1 MPGFEL
7 INKKDEL
14 REIKKIFNSG
24 GVLFRQGFEN
34 RRNKSYKVNE
44 FENKFK
50 KKFNTKF
57 ALAVSSGTAAL
68 RVALASLNIKKNDEV
83 ITQSFTFVAT
93 AEAIIESGAKP
104 IFTEINQTLNMC
116 PSDLKKKITK
126 KTKAVI
132 VVHMLGVPANL
143 EEIKKICKIK
153 KIFLIED
160 TAWGCGAKYKN
171 NFLGTNGDIGTFSF
185 DFAKTITTGEGGMC
199 VFKIKK
205 HYLAAKAW
213 HDHGHENNPKVPR
226 WEDTRMSS
234 GFNFRMTEL
243 QGAVGIAQLKKI
255 NYIISKQRENYFK
268 IRKII
273 LKSSKTKER
282 EIPKKSFISADAF
295 IFFLEN
301 NNQAKLFRKLL
312 LKEGISTKI
321 LPEACTWHFSKYW
334 EHMKIKSSGLENS
347 EKILKKCVSL
357 PIFVKSKN
365 NFFKS
370 LERVIKKI

>member
-14 REIKKIFNSG
+14 REIQKIFNSG
-24 GVLFRQGFEN
+24 GVLFRQGFEGL
-34 RRNKSYKVNE
+34 RKKSYRVNE
-44 FENKFK
+44 FENKFR

-68 RVALASLNIKKNDEV
+68 RVALASLNIKKDDEV

-93 AEAIIESGAKP
+93 AEAIIECGAKP

-116 PSDLKKKITK
+116 PSDLEKKITK

-143 EEIKKICKIK
+143 EEIKKICKRK

-160 TAWGCGAKYKN
+160 TAWGCGARYKN
-171 NFLGTNGDIGTFSF
+171 NFLGTHGDVGTFSF

-199 VFKIKK
+199 VFKLKK

-226 WEDTRMSS
+226 WEDTRISS

-243 QGAVGIAQLKKI
+243 QGAVGVAQLKKI
-255 NYIISKQRENYFK
+255 DYIISKQRENYFK
-268 IRKII
+268 IKKII
-273 LKSSKTKER
+273 LASSKTQER

-295 IFFLEN
+295 VFFLEN
-301 NNQAKLFRKLL
+301 NNQAKLFRNLL

-334 EHMKIKSSGLENS
+334 EHMKIKKSGLTNS
-347 EKILKKCVSL
+347 EKILQRCVSL
-357 PIFVKSKN
+357 PIFIKSKN

-370 LERVIKKI
+370 LKKVIKKI

>member
-14 REIKKIFNSG
+14 REIQKIFNSG
-24 GVLFRQGFEN
+24 GVLFRQGFEGL
-34 RRNKSYKVNE
+34 RSKSYRVNE
-44 FENKFK
+44 FENKFR

-68 RVALASLNIKKNDEV
+68 RVALASLNIKKDDEV

-93 AEAIIESGAKP
+93 AEAIIECGAKP

-143 EEIKKICKIK
+143 EEIKKICKRK

-160 TAWGCGAKYKN
+160 TAWGCGARYKN
-171 NFLGTNGDIGTFSF
+171 NFLGTHGDVGTFSF

-199 VFKIKK
+199 VFKLKK

-226 WEDTRMSS
+226 WEDTRISS

-243 QGAVGIAQLKKI
+243 QGAVGVAQLKKI
-255 NYIISKQRENYFK
+255 DYIISKQRENYFK
-268 IRKII
+268 IKKII
-273 LKSSKTKER
+273 LASSKTQER

-295 IFFLEN
+295 VFFLEN
-301 NNQAKLFRKLL
+301 NNQAKLFRNLL

-334 EHMKIKSSGLENS
+334 EHMKIKKSGLTNS
-347 EKILKKCVSL
+347 EKILQRCVSL
-357 PIFVKSKN
+357 PIFIKSKN

-370 LERVIKKI
+370 LKKVIKKF